1 MTELFA
7 KKLTNIKVKDLTDGL
22 DHVYEHQV
30 PFKVFVMTYG
40 CKHPL
45 ADFIEDYADVFESNP
60 DNMWDL
66 TINMFHK
73 KQHVVMFKRRRATRA
88 GENLSSED

>member
-22 DHVYEHQV
+22 DHMYEQV
-30 PFKVFVMTYG
+30 PFKTFVMTYG

-45 ADFIEDYADVFESNP
+45 SDFVKDYSDVFESNP

-66 TINMFHK
+66 TMNMFHK
-73 KQHVVMFKRRRATRA
+73 NLDVVMFKRRRNTRA
-88 GENLSSED
+88 GTKPSSED